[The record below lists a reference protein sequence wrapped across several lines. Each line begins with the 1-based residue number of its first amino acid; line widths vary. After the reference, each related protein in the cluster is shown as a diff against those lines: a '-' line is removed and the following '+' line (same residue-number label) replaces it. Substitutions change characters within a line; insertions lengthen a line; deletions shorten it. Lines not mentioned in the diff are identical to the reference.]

1 MDHSDSSILPVSER
15 PGSILVESMV
25 PVTSPSHGWNKAVG
39 KYSRI
44 PRCEKWPERPNSAEN
59 RTIPRDRSGFVPDR
73 SSVAF
78 QQGAPGLAGYTD
90 RFEAINPLG
99 RGGMGEVWLVRDH
112 HSGELVSLKK
122 IDAEQA
128 RSPLGQRLRREF
140 LHLKRLSHPSIL
152 RVHDFGVSPKTGEAW
167 FTSEVLRGPVST
179 ELAGQLNLQQWW
191 QMTSGFLRAL
201 SFMHRNHWVHGD
213 IKPDNIRLRSD
224 VEDGALDPVLLD
236 FGLSRQEHEAA
247 EEKIL
252 GTPQTMAPEQWLG
265 QPPQLHSDVYSTGA
279 LLYHWW
285 TGKFPF
291 DSVVKP
297 MLSSAHLHDEV
308 PSLASIRR
316 GLPPDVEKVIMKM
329 LAKKPDDRHA
339 HAGEALFELAT
350 VFQQEDGSEAET
362 RESLLAQVD
371 YAGTGNSVSGDLAA
385 KVGHWLKVSSPEEI
399 LLHCHAHES
408 DRRWIVDQ
416 AKAILQSKGWSIIHL
431 DLQGEDPFSG
441 LARGIDPMASR
452 VIALVENPDS
462 GNPLW
467 QRLLKVHQWK
477 ETRLHWWI
485 SSRETPSGF
494 IGEALA
500 GAGFTELST
509 QQGTGVQLEPFLE
522 MALPGCSV
530 PTRVRSRLQSWGQHE
545 PGMWRRLLKGRI
557 QAGELKHDG
566 LRWNWHQRIQSPED
580 RWKLRSQEQFA
591 RLSNSCRRILESL
604 AVLGRPATVSELS
617 RLAHL
622 PGGDFPARVSELSSK
637 NWLKVGRKIEFPRV
651 FQQEAVLASLSAEDR
666 KSIHKRALGFE
677 QRNLLEKA
685 HHQLSSGDVEG
696 ATASLKPMLDEAETP
711 VPLEE
716 ALRWIPVLSS
726 LIHMLPETEQRPWL
740 EVLGQMEDR
749 CGHGALRDHAWR
761 QALAAAVPG
770 SSEALR
776 LTRWRASV
784 QRRDGETRKA
794 LSCIEEVSR
803 QAIDFS
809 CPKVVMEATLVALEY
824 SRIQRAIVRQ
834 GLGKLPKRDPLAE
847 WIPRCKGNIR
857 TSLILEQCR
866 RYLLQGSRLRARD
879 HARIALRENRD
890 GRIIAEAMGLLARAQ
905 NDLPSLRLWSQLHS
919 FLARREHRHEAATAA
934 EVDSVEALQRM
945 GESPLVK
952 EEIHGVIDRARKEC
966 PAQLPR
972 ALLVK
977 AREEAGAGFIRSA
990 SRLLE
995 EAMSLE
1001 GPAGIVAW
1009 EGNLLVAASEFVAGR
1024 SNTALRILD
1033 AANPEWAPHEPE
1045 RMDVHAR
1052 HSILKSRC
1060 LRSLGDLSGSLFVV
1074 DHALTQ
1080 LRLRGVDGDLVSL
1093 RRERISILKILGRN
1107 SLARMEERKLRGI
1120 HGSEPGLDPEPKG
1133 SRRAKASLES
1143 LLRQMSRGVE
1153 AGSDLESRLERVAL
1167 EALRLRIQ
1175 PLSLRIQLARTF
1187 SSSHPDPESLIR
1199 QCWKKAVRLPSRE
1212 GRAMVLAYWSRLRRQ
1227 KGDSD
1232 SARSLEEAARRE
1244 LDRWCQQAPEGTS
1257 RRALSEWLGVDD
1269 GQGAKPIKLAD
1280 GWSK

>member
-1 MDHSDSSILPVSER
+1 
-15 PGSILVESMV
+15 MV
-25 PVTSPSHGWNKAVG
+25 PVTSPSHGWNKAAG

-44 PRCEKWPERPNSAEN
+44 PRCEKWSERPNSAEN

-78 QQGAPGLAGYTD
+78 QQGAPGLTGYTD

-179 ELAGQLNLQQWW
+179 KLAGQLNLQQWW

-224 VEDGALDPVLLD
+224 VENGALDPVLLD

-265 QPPQLHSDVYSTGA
+265 QPPQLHSDIYSTGA

-297 MLSSAHLHDEV
+297 MLSSAHLHDEI

-339 HAGEALFELAT
+339 HAGEALFELAS
-350 VFQQEDGSEAET
+350 VFQQDGET
-362 RESLLAQVD
+362 EVETCDSILAQVN
-371 YAGTGNSVSGDLAA
+371 YAGTGSSDATGLAM
-385 KVGHWLKVSSPEEI
+385 KIEKWLERSSPGEA
-399 LLHCHAHES
+399 LLHSHPHDS
-408 DRRWIVDQ
+408 DRRWIVDH
-416 AKAILQSKGWSIIHL
+416 AKAILQSKGWSFVSLNLHS
-431 DLQGEDPFSG
+431 EDPFSV
-441 LARGIDPMASR
+441 LSQGIDPAVSR
-452 VIALVENPDS
+452 AIALVENPDS
-462 GNPLW
+462 GNPNW
-467 QRLLKVHQWK
+467 QRLLRIHQWK
-477 ETRLHWWI
+477 DVRIDWVF
-485 SSRETPSGF
+485 SSCEPPVGF

-500 GAGFTELST
+500 GQAVKEIST
-509 QQGTGVQLEPFLE
+509 YQQEGVKLDPFLE

-530 PTRVRSRLQSWGQHE
+530 PTRVRNRLHSWGQYE
-545 PGMWRRLLKGRI
+545 PGVWRRILKGRI
-557 QAGELKHDG
+557 QSGELTHDG
-566 LRWNWHQRIQSPED
+566 LRWNWHQSAQPPED
-580 RWKLRSQEQFA
+580 RWKVRSQEQFSK
-591 RLSNSCRRILESL
+591 LSICCRQILESL
-604 AVLGRPATVSELS
+604 AVLSRPASISELS
-617 RLAHL
+617 RLVQVS
-622 PGGDFPARVSELSSK
+622 GRDFPARVSELSSK
-637 NWLKVGRKIEFPRV
+637 KWIRVGRSIEFRRA
-651 FQQEAVLASLSAEDR
+651 FQQEAVLVSLSPEDR
-666 KSIHKRALGFE
+666 KSIHKKVLDFE
-677 QRNLLEKA
+677 QRSLQEKA
-685 HHQLSSGDVEG
+685 FHQLSSGDVNG
-696 ATASLKPMLDEAETP
+696 AMISLKPLLDRPETP
-711 VPLEE
+711 VPVEE

-726 LIHMLPETEQRPWL
+726 LVHMLPEEKQRPWL

-749 CGHGALRDHAWR
+749 CGHVTLRDHVWR
-761 QALAAAVPG
+761 QAMAGTIPG
-770 SSEALR
+770 TSESLR

-784 QRRDGETRKA
+784 LRRDGETRKA
-794 LSCIEEVSR
+794 LSCIEVVSH

-809 CPKVVMEATLVALEY
+809 CPLVVKEATLVALEY

-847 WIPRCKGNIR
+847 WIPRCKGRIR

-879 HARIALRENRD
+879 HARIALRENKD
-890 GRIIAEAMGLLARAQ
+890 GRIVAEAMGLLARAQ
-905 NDLPSLRLWSQLHS
+905 NDLPSLRLWSRLHA

-934 EVDSVEALQRM
+934 EVDAVEALQRM
-945 GESPLVK
+945 GDTSLVK
-952 EEIHGVIDRARKEC
+952 DEIHGVIDSARKEC

-1009 EGNLLVAASEFVAGR
+1009 EGNLLVAASEWVAGR
-1024 SNTALRILD
+1024 SNTALKILD
-1033 AANPEWAPHEPE
+1033 AAKPEWAPHEPE
-1045 RMDVHAR
+1045 RIDVHAR

-1060 LRSLGDLSGSLFVV
+1060 LRSQGDLSGSLFIV

-1080 LRLRGVDGDLVSL
+1080 LRLRGVESDLVSL
-1093 RRERISILKILGRN
+1093 RKERISILKILG
-1107 SLARMEERKLRGI
+1107 LTVQARVEERKLSGVC
-1120 HGSEPGLDPEPKG
+1120 GNEPGLDPEPIRA
-1133 SRRAKASLES
+1133 RRAKAEFEVL
-1143 LLRQMSRGVE
+1143 SRRFNWGDKASE
-1153 AGSDLESRLERVAL
+1153 DHEKDLEIIAL
-1167 EALRLRIQ
+1167 DALRLRIQ
-1175 PLSLRIQLARTF
+1175 PLSLRIQLARTL
-1187 SSSHPDPESLIR
+1187 SSQHPDPEALIR
-1199 QCWKKAVRLPSRE
+1199 QCWKKVVRLPSRE
-1212 GRAMVLAYWSRLRRQ
+1212 GRAMVLAYWSRIRSQL
-1227 KGDSD
+1227 GDAS
-1232 SARSLEEAARRE
+1232 SARALESAARRE
-1244 LDRWCQQAPEGTS
+1244 LEWWFQKAPEGTS
-1257 RRALSEWLGVDD
+1257 RSALSEWLGVND
-1269 GQGAKPIKLAD
+1269 GQMLKVTKFAD